1 MKTIVSCLFAL
12 LGTLVACTGCG
23 PQQPH
28 TNTSRTTTAEAPPPT
43 AADEVAPYP
52 DDAAPTDT
60 DNDPAPDEAS
70 STVTPTSNAE
80 DTNRLTPK
88 DVIDGMNAVKTDVK
102 ACGNGTGIV
111 KVKLRILESGAIE
124 SVETVEEFAGTEIG
138 VCVENAVRK
147 AQFPASGAPTNITFP
162 FKF

>member
-1 MKTIVSCLFAL
+1 MKTIVSSLFAL
-12 LGTLVACTGCG
+12 LATLVACTGCG

-28 TNTSRTTTAEAPPPT
+28 TNTPAEAPPPT
-43 AADEVAPYP
+43 AVDEVAPYP
-52 DDAAPTDT
+52 DDPAPTDT

-70 STVTPTSNAE
+70 STVTPTPDAE
-80 DTNRLTPK
+80 NTNKLTPR
-88 DVIDGMNAVKTDVK
+88 DVIDGMNVVKDDVK

-124 SVETVEEFAGTEIG
+124 SVETVEEFAGTETG